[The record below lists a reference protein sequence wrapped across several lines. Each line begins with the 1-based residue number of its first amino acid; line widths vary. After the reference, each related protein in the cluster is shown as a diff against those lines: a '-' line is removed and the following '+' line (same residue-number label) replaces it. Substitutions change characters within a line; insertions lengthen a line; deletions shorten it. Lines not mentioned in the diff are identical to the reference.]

1 MNPNSGRESEID
13 NKNQNNVH
21 FDCDNDGFEKK
32 PKPLTFNND
41 YKLPFFA
48 YGIFKPR
55 QLAFSRIEKFI
66 DYEKTSKRS
75 RDIHYKMITRDGVP
89 LIEDKEDKRYYTQGY
104 LIYFKK
110 GHEKRAYDII
120 SNTQRRALYNW
131 KEIEVDG
138 IKSNVLV
145 GLHLE
150 RGIPGN
156 EFAID
161 VFRGERDPLFS
172 FAMKKIG
179 KTVKEIENGKKTIPN
194 IQNFFNIQ
202 QNYMLLWSA
211 IERYASLKYDINK
224 DERVQLAREYSDIFK
239 NVIEEHVDEERVVYN
254 SETLWCNRL
263 DPDNSVGSMFYYYTV
278 RCNIVHNGKE
288 FQFRDFD
295 LLLESLVE
303 LYKIFKQVLEKTFSN
318 KKTI

>member
-1 MNPNSGRESEID
+1 MKYTIE
-13 NKNQNNVH
+13 
-21 FDCDNDGFEKK
+21 GFSQEFA
-32 PKPLTFNND
+32 LTL
-41 YKLPFFA
+41 K
-48 YGIFKPR
+48 
-55 QLAFSRIEKFI
+55 
-66 DYEKTSKRS
+66 
-75 RDIHYKMITRDGVP
+75 
-89 LIEDKEDKRYYTQGY
+89 
-104 LIYFKK
+104 
-110 GHEKRAYDII
+110 
-120 SNTQRRALYNW
+120 

-179 KTVKEIENGKKTIPN
+179 RTVKEIENDKKTIPN

-224 DERVQLAREYSDIFK
+224 DERVQLAREYRDIIK
-239 NVIEEHVDEERVVYN
+239 NVIEEEVEEERVVYN

-288 FQFRDFD
+288 FQIRDFD

-303 LYKIFKQVLEKTFSN
+303 LYKIFKMVLDNTFQ
-318 KKTI
+318 